1 MEAVLAFD
9 LGTGGNK
16 VNLYYANGE
25 LAHSSFYSYDTKY
38 PGSGLHEQRPDDWFN
53 ACVEGTKEVLQ
64 KTGIDAK
71 QIRAIAVSGH
81 SLGCVPI
88 GKNGE
93 LLLEYVPIW
102 SDSRGTKQANTFFN
116 SVDEELWYTTTG
128 NGFPAG
134 LYTAFKIKWYEEN
147 RPEFFAKTDKFIGT
161 KDYVNYKLTGELVTD
176 YSYAS
181 GSGVYNLKKW
191 AYEDSFIKALGL
203 RPNIFPQI
211 IPSTGVVG
219 NLTSQA
225 AKLLGLTT
233 DVKVIAGGVDNS
245 CMALGAGNTCPG
257 RLYASLGSSSWV
269 AVSDTH
275 PLLDTKA
282 KPYVFTHVLPEMYTS
297 ALGTFSSGTTFQW
310 IKNNFCKDL
319 MLEAEKTGKNVYE
332 MMIAEAM
339 QSNIGANGLTMN
351 PSLAG
356 GSSLDVNPE
365 IRGFL
370 SNIDLKH
377 SRKDIIRAGME
388 GISFSLWTII
398 TALRSF
404 SKVSD
409 TIRLVGGGSI
419 NPFWRQ
425 MYADAMNIRVEK
437 TNIGQEAAALG
448 AAALAAVGAGLWDD
462 FSTIDDI
469 HKTEAIHEVNSA
481 DAEKYLELMEKIQ
494 AESIQ
499 YFQALDKIV
508 D

>member
-25 LAHSSFYSYDTKY
+25 LAYSSFFSYDTKY
-38 PGSGLHEQRPDDWFN
+38 PGSGLHEQRPDDWFD
-53 ACVEGTKEVLQ
+53 ACLKGTKDVLE
-64 KTGIDAK
+64 KTGVNPK
-71 QIRAIAVSGH
+71 EIRAIAVSGH

-88 GKNGE
+88 SKNGE

-102 SDSRGTKQANTFFN
+102 SDGRGAKQGEAFFQTI
-116 SVDEELWYTTTG
+116 DEELWYNTTG

-134 LYTAFKIKWYEEN
+134 LYTAFKLKWYKEN
-147 RPEFFAKTDKFIGT
+147 VPEVFSKIDKVIGT
-161 KDYVNYKLTGELVTD
+161 KDYINYRLTDELVTD

-191 AYEDSFIKALGL
+191 GYETSFIEALGL
-203 RPNIFPQI
+203 NPDIFPQI

-233 DVKVIAGGVDNS
+233 DVKVVAGGVDNS
-245 CMALGAGNTCPG
+245 CMALGAGNTCAG

-275 PLLDTKA
+275 PLLDVKTR
-282 KPYVFTHVLPEMYTS
+282 PYVFTHVMPEMYTS

-310 IKNNFCKDL
+310 VKNNFCKDL
-319 MLEAEKTGKNVYE
+319 ILESEKTGKNVYE

-339 QSNIGANGLTMN
+339 QSSIGANDLILN

-356 GSSLDVNPE
+356 GSSLDVSPDV
-365 IRGFL
+365 RGFI

-377 SRKDIIRAGME
+377 TRGDVVRAAME
-388 GISFSLWTII
+388 GISYSLWTII
-398 TALRSF
+398 EGLRSM
-404 SKVSD
+404 SDVSD

-419 NPFWRQ
+419 NAFWRQ
-425 MYADAMNIRVEK
+425 MYADAMNIKVEK

-448 AAALAAVGAGLWDD
+448 AATLAAIGAGIWTD
-462 FSTIDDI
+462 FSMIDKI
-469 HKTEAIHEVNSA
+469 HKVEAKHKIDAKN
-481 DAEKYLELMEKIQ
+481 AEKYSDLMKKIKTRTMMN
-494 AESIQ
+494 
-499 YFQALDKIV
+499 FKG
-508 D
+508 